1 MIRSSQEKRD
11 LSVSAPELAPAEG
24 PLSRRPLWARPTL
37 VVHGDLRE
45 LTMGPTPG
53 QGESGAPLVLL
64 APG

>member
-11 LSVSAPELAPAEG
+11 LSVSAPELVPAER
-24 PLSRRPLWARPTL
+24 PPSRRPLWAQPTL

-53 QGESGAPLVLL
+53 GGESGQPLVLR